1 MRFLKWLVII
11 LCTLIVLYLVGP
23 RARTVQLDTSPSA
36 LAITAAQ
43 ADSYVSDHEAAYDIK
58 PDNHAHI
65 QWYDSIGQRTGI
77 AMVYLHGMG
86 ASHMEGD
93 PLHRSLAE
101 HFRAN
106 LYLARL
112 HAHGLQGDTLML
124 DFNRE
129 DYVNSAKDAI
139 AIAKSL
145 GDTVIVLSCSTGSTA
160 ALIASMEDDD
170 IDAQLMYSP
179 NIDIKD
185 PSSALLPMPWGLQIA
200 RKVVGG
206 KNRAWDAPEEVQKY
220 WYTSYRLESLVELK
234 KMLNDYMNSETFEKI
249 DEPVMVA
256 YYNASAEEQDE
267 VVSVERIEEMYS
279 QLGTEES
286 LKRLVNCTRCGN
298 HGMHNRFF
306 SQDVDYPIA
315 ESIRFI
321 KEVVQGQ

>member
-1 MRFLKWLVII
+1 VKLN
-11 LCTLIVLYLVGP
+11 TEPAVLGIAIADVDRY
-23 RARTVQLDTSPSA
+23 VQEQES
-36 LAITAAQ
+36 Q
-43 ADSYVSDHEAAYDIK
+43 YKIK
-58 PDNHAHI
+58 TDNSAHI
-65 QWYDSIGQRTGI
+65 QWNDSAGIRTGI
-77 AMVYLHGMG
+77 SMVYLHGLG
-86 ASHMEGD
+86 ASYMEGD
-93 PLHRSLAE
+93 PLHRSLAK

-106 LYLARL
+106 IYMARL
-112 HAHGLQGDTLML
+112 HAHGLKGDTVML
-124 DFNRE
+124 DFNRQ
-129 DYVNSAKDAI
+129 DYVNSAKEAI

-160 ALIASMEDDD
+160 AIIASLEDDD

-206 KNRAWDAPEEVQKY
+206 KNRGWDAPKEVQKY

-234 KMLNDYMNSETFEKI
+234 KLLNDYMIPETFAQI

-256 YYNASAEEQDE
+256 YYNASPEAQDE
-267 VVSVERIEEMYS
+267 VVNVERIEEMYS
-279 QLGTEES
+279 QLGTPDS
-286 LKRLVNCTRCGN
+286 TKRLVNCTTCGN
-298 HGMHNRFF
+298 HGVHNRFF

-321 KEVVQGQ
+321 EEVVQRKSD